1 MKILYANGDSFVFG
15 MECIDHFS
23 QIEHNKELAFPKHI
37 AVGLNCETYINN
49 AYNGATNEFIFR
61 TTIFDL
67 LQLEKQG
74 ISPSEIFVVIG
85 WTSLFR
91 IEIDGN
97 SWYTKQVPGIKPKLQ
112 ISNIEAIIEYMNYGT
127 FFVNPRHDLTLRWD
141 GQLYS
146 TNNDIVPFCVDYIWH
161 DHLQNPQ
168 HEARLIALHGFLT
181 AKGYKHVFV
190 NTCGEYQFA
199 MLDNGTKNF
208 YKLSSESFYDWA
220 KINHPNEG
228 RKNNHLTPIPH
239 QAYGALLVDYICE
252 NIL

>member
-1 MKILYANGDSFVFG
+1 MNVLYSNGDSFVFG
-15 MECIDHFS
+15 MECMGDHSID
-23 QIEHNKELAFPKHI
+23 ENNKELAFPKHI
-37 AVGLNCETYINN
+37 AVKLNCKTYINN

-61 TTIFDL
+61 TTVFDL

-74 ISPSEIFVVIG
+74 ISSSEIFVVIG
-85 WTSLFR
+85 WTSLHRFE
-91 IEIDGN
+91 IEGN
-97 SWYTKQVPGIKPKLQ
+97 SWYTKHAPGINPKLQ
-112 ISNIEAIIEYMNYGT
+112 IAGTEQRAEYMDYNT
-127 FFVNPRHDLTLRWD
+127 LFVNPALHTTLSNSKSKF
-141 GQLYS
+141 S
-146 TNNDIVPFCVDYIWH
+146 TEKDIVPFCVDYIWH

-190 NTCGEYQFA
+190 NTCGKYQFT

-208 YKLSSESFYDWA
+208 YKLSSENFYDWA

-228 RKNNHLTPIPH
+228 RKNNHLSPVPH
-239 QAYGALLVDYICE
+239 QAYGALLVDYIRE